1 MKGNQLFDHEK
12 FNFTIARLKKN
23 GETFEIVVED
33 PDKALAFRSGA
44 AIDMHDIV
52 QSEKIFSSANHG
64 MLASTAEF
72 RNVFGT
78 DNTLE
83 ICSIILK
90 EGELH
95 LTAEYKAK
103 LREDK
108 RKQIVY
114 SIHKNCIDP
123 RTNAPHTIARIE
135 AAIDELKIKIDEFK
149 SPMDQMKTIITQLS
163 QLLPMK
169 FENKKYSIKIFSQH
183 SERGMALVRRYT
195 KPIDSSWNEDGSAV
209 CIVEVSPGMAAELID
224 ALNKLTKGGVKIE
237 ELS

>member
-23 GETFEIVVED
+23 GETFEIVVD
-33 PDKALAFRSGA
+33 DADKALAFRNGSV
-44 AIDMHDIV
+44 IDLHDIV
-52 QSEKIFSSANHG
+52 QSEKIFSNANHG
-64 MLASTAEF
+64 MLSSSTEF
-72 RNVFGT
+72 RNIFGT
-78 DNTLE
+78 DNPLE

-103 LREDK
+103 LRDDK

-135 AAIDELKIKIDEFK
+135 AAMDELKIKIDEFK
-149 SPMDQMKTIITQLS
+149 PAMDQMKTVITQLAS
-163 QLLPMK
+163 ILPMK
-169 FENKKYSIKIFSQH
+169 FENRKYSIKIFSQY
-183 SERGMALVRRYT
+183 SERGMALVRRFV
-195 KPIDSSWNEDGSAV
+195 KPIDLSWNEDGSAV
-209 CIVEVSPGMAAELID
+209 CIIEASPGVTAELID
-224 ALNKLTKGGVKIE
+224 SLNKMTKGGVKIE
-237 ELS
+237 EI

>member
-33 PDKALAFRSGA
+33 ADKALAFRSGA
-44 AIDMHDIV
+44 KIEVSDIV
-52 QSEKIFSSANHG
+52 QSEKIYSSANHG
-64 MLASTAEF
+64 MLAAEAEF
-72 RNVFGT
+72 QSFFGT
-78 DNTLE
+78 DNTSE
-83 ICSIILK
+83 ICAIILK
-90 EGELH
+90 DGELH

-108 RKQIVY
+108 KKQIIY

-123 RTNAPHTIARIE
+123 RTNAPHTIARID
-135 AAIDELKIKIDEFK
+135 ATITELKIKIDEFK

-163 QLLPMK
+163 SLLPMK

-183 SERGMALVRRYT
+183 SEHGMALVRRYT
-195 KPIDSSWNEDGSAV
+195 KPLDMSWNDDGSVV
-209 CIVEVSPGMAAELID
+209 CIIEVSPGVAAELID
-224 ALNKLTKGGVKIE
+224 ALNKLTKGGVNID